1 VVNLRIAGMIMDKHR
16 EDGNRGW
23 TKAENKEY
31 ALALEAGKK
40 RFGSPCK
47 HIEVKNGVC
56 CNCLRKVV

>member
-1 VVNLRIAGMIMDKHR
+1 MIMDKHR